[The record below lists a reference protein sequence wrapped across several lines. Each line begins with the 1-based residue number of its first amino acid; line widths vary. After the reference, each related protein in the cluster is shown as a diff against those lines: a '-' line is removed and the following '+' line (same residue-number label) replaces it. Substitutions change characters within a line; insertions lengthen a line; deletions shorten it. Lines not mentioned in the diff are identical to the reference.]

1 MKNLALLDVGG
12 TTIKYGLWDG
22 AAQQLTKQGAVATP
36 KSLNA
41 YYDVLTQIVAE
52 FKEFKASD
60 QVVGVAMST
69 PGAVNKA
76 TGIIEGASALPYIH
90 HFEIQDELETRFDLP
105 VVMENDANCAALA
118 EVGSGAAKG
127 LKNVLF
133 MVIGTGVGGS
143 VIVNGQVQHGRHL
156 FGGEFGYMMMND
168 GRILSEVG
176 TAVHMADRY
185 NQEAHTNYSGREV
198 FELADQGDL
207 LAQKEAQVLYDN
219 LAQAIYNL
227 QYSFDPEAII
237 LGGGVSQADF
247 LVPNIEKALQKIL
260 KQVDIAPFMP
270 TIRTCQYH
278 NDANLIGAMEDF
290 RRTYPN
296 LVAN

>member
-41 YYDVLTQIVAE
+41 YYDVLTQIVA
-52 FKEFKASD
+52 EFKASD

-227 QYSFDPEAII
+227 QYSFDPEAVI
-237 LGGGVSQADF
+237 LDGGVSQADF
-247 LVPNIEKALQKIL
+247 LVPNIEKALQEIL

-296 LVAN
+296 LVVN

>member
-41 YYDVLTQIVAE
+41 YYDVLTQIVA
-52 FKEFKASD
+52 EFKASD

-185 NQEAHTNYSGREV
+185 NQEAHTNYSEREV

-247 LVPNIEKALQKIL
+247 LVPNIEKALQEIL

>member
-52 FKEFKASD
+52 FKASD

-76 TGIIEGASALPYIH
+76 TGIIEGDSALPYIH

>member
-22 AAQQLTKQGAVATP
+22 ATQQLTKQGAVATP

-41 YYDVLTQIVAE
+41 YYDVLTQIVA
-52 FKEFKASD
+52 EFKASD

-227 QYSFDPEAII
+227 QYSFDSEAVI

-247 LVPNIEKALQKIL
+247 LVPNIEKALQEIL

>member
-41 YYDVLTQIVAE
+41 YYDVLTQIVA
-52 FKEFKASD
+52 EFKASD

-168 GRILSEVG
+168 GQILSEVG

-185 NQEAHTNYSGREV
+185 NQEAHTNYSEREV

-227 QYSFDPEAII
+227 QYIFDSEAVI

-247 LVPNIEKALQKIL
+247 LVPNIEKALQEIL

>member
-36 KSLNA
+36 KSLHA
-41 YYDVLTQIVAE
+41 YYDALTQIVAA
-52 FKEFKASD
+52 FKASD

-118 EVGSGAAKG
+118 EVGRGAAQG

-133 MVIGTGVGGS
+133 MVIGTGIGGS
-143 VIVNGQVQHGRHL
+143 VIMNGQVQHGRHL
-156 FGGEFGYMMMND
+156 FGGEFGYMLMND

-185 NQEAHTNYSGREV
+185 NQKAHTRYSGREV
-198 FELADQGDL
+198 FELANQGDIR
-207 LAQKEAQVLYDN
+207 AQKEAQVLYDN

-237 LGGGVSQADF
+237 LGGGVSQAAF
-247 LVPNIEKALQKIL
+247 LVPNIEKALQKIR

-290 RRTYPN
+290 RHTYPQ
-296 LVAN
+296 LVTN

>member
-52 FKEFKASD
+52 FKASD

-90 HFEIQDELETRFDLP
+90 HFEIQDELETCFDLP

-118 EVGSGAAKG
+118 EVGSGAAKR

-133 MVIGTGVGGS
+133 MVVGTGVGGS

-198 FELADQGDL
+198 FELADQSDL

>member
-22 AAQQLTKQGAVATP
+22 TAQQLTKQGAVATP

-41 YYDVLTQIVAE
+41 YYDVLTQIVA
-52 FKEFKASD
+52 EFKASD

>member
-12 TTIKYGLWDG
+12 TMIKYGLWDG

-41 YYDVLTQIVAE
+41 YYDALTQIVA
-52 FKEFKASD
+52 EFKASD

-227 QYSFDPEAII
+227 QYSFDPEAVI

-247 LVPNIEKALQKIL
+247 LVPNIEKALQEIL

-296 LVAN
+296 LVVN

>member
-41 YYDVLTQIVAE
+41 YYDVLTQIVA
-52 FKEFKASD
+52 EFKASD

-227 QYSFDPEAII
+227 QYSFDPEAVI

-247 LVPNIEKALQKIL
+247 LVPNIEKALQEIL
-260 KQVDIAPFMP
+260 KQVDIPPFMP

>member
-41 YYDVLTQIVAE
+41 YYDVLTQIVA
-52 FKEFKASD
+52 EFKASD

-185 NQEAHTNYSGREV
+185 NQEAHTNYSEREV

-227 QYSFDPEAII
+227 QYSFDSEVVI

-247 LVPNIEKALQKIL
+247 LVPNIEKALQEIL

>member
-52 FKEFKASD
+52 FKAND

-176 TAVHMADRY
+176 TAVHMADCY

-247 LVPNIEKALQKIL
+247 LVPNIEKALQEIL

>member
-52 FKEFKASD
+52 FKAND

>member
-41 YYDVLTQIVAE
+41 YYDVLTQIVA
-52 FKEFKASD
+52 EFKASD

-143 VIVNGQVQHGRHL
+143 VIVNGQVPHGRHL

>member
-52 FKEFKASD
+52 FKASD

-90 HFEIQDELETRFDLP
+90 HFEIQDELETCFDLP

-198 FELADQGDL
+198 FELADQSDL

>member
-41 YYDVLTQIVAE
+41 YYDVLTQIVA
-52 FKEFKASD
+52 EFKASD

>member
-52 FKEFKASD
+52 FKAND

-247 LVPNIEKALQKIL
+247 LVPNIEKALQEIL

>member
-22 AAQQLTKQGAVATP
+22 AAQQLTKQGVVATP

-52 FKEFKASD
+52 FKAND